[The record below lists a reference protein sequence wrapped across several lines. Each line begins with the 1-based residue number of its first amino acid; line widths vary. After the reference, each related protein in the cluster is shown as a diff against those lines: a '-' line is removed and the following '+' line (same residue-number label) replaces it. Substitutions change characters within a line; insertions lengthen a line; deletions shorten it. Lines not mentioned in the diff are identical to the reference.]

1 MELVERFILR
11 VQEKRVFPYLEDR
24 LLWKE
29 YKDGTI
35 LVKFVYGALENIS
48 AVLFSRSIIW
58 SSFVLIKVI
67 FCLGK
72 HRRVKS

>member
-11 VQEKRVFPYLEDR
+11 VQEKRVFPDLEDR

-48 AVLFSRSIIW
+48 AVLFPRSIIW
-58 SSFVLIKVI
+58 NSSVLIKVL

-72 HRRVKS
+72 HRGVKS

>member
-11 VQEKRVFPYLEDR
+11 VQEKRVFPDLEDR
-24 LLWKE
+24 LLWKV

-48 AVLFSRSIIW
+48 AVLFQRNIIW
-58 SSFVLIKVI
+58 RSSVLIKVL
-67 FCLGK
+67 FFLGK